1 MAILIFYCVPP
12 KNTYITD
19 IFNGETAK
27 LPKMAAH
34 LSDIM
39 NIKAEFHVINVNC
52 AQYPDDSCLK
62 VWLKDY
68 CQMSKQVLLF
78 KNTQYG

>member
-1 MAILIFYCVPP
+1 MQFLSFTVFLLR
-12 KNTYITD
+12 NTYITD

-27 LPKMAAH
+27 LPKMSAH
-34 LSDIM
+34 LSDIV
-39 NIKAEFHVINVNC
+39 NIKVEFHVINMNY

-78 KNTQYG
+78 KNTEYG